1 MFKLASPQFKQLH
14 RRERNCEELDGDQ
27 RKVSVI
33 KDLKLSVKSHVFLT
47 EMNQRFHRHS
57 ATDHPLPRRKYV
69 QPVFI
74 SLGAFFLLW
83 LFLLQQGNTRNRQH

>member
-1 MFKLASPQFKQLH
+1 MAVTGCQGDFFMPIRRKQMFKLAESQFKQLH
-14 RRERNCEELDGDQ
+14 RQESYARLDGDQ

-57 ATDHPLPRRKYV
+57 ATDHPL
-69 QPVFI
+69 
-74 SLGAFFLLW
+74 
-83 LFLLQQGNTRNRQH
+83 T